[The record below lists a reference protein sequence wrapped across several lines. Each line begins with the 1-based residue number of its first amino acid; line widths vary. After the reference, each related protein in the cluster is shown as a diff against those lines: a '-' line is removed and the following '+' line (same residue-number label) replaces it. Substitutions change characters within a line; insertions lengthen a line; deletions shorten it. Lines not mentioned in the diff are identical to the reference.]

1 MARDGAMAVPDYVV
15 AMVRR
20 SPPEECP
27 VVPGSVPVV
36 AFGDPTRAEVA
47 TLGINPS
54 AREFVE
60 DSLPLTGDRRRLATL
75 DALGAV
81 DCGDL
86 TAGQVA
92 AVVADCAAYFQRR
105 PYRRWFDPLDK
116 LLRAGTDASYYDG
129 SACHLDLVQW
139 ATDPAWSGLAADVQQ
154 ALLDDG
160 VPHLRA
166 QLSYENVRLV
176 VLNGRR
182 VLAHVDTLGLAD
194 LTEVDRLPV
203 GTTTCR
209 LYTGTGGGVRWVGW
223 STNLQSSW
231 GISTAFKR
239 QLGARLADLCMPPT
253 ATPSEDAMRL
263 DLTVDGHLPQGLR
276 VPAKAAL
283 IEVLQ
288 AWLGDSHAA
297 TIGDIGS
304 FGGKPWIWIDL
315 DGWTVALN
323 ADTKRAAVEAVVRD
337 HRYDPN
343 RPWRVV
349 ANRRGRINK
358 VTPSPDGQPLPGWY
372 AYLPAPLDGEATI

>member
-194 LTEVDRLPV
+194 LTEVDRLQSGPPPV
-203 GTTTCR
+203 GCTRAPVAAFAGWAGQPTCR
-209 LYTGTGGGVRWVGW
+209 AAGASAPRSNG
-223 STNLQSSW
+223 SW
-231 GISTAFKR
+231 APGLLT
-239 QLGARLADLCMPPT
+239 LCMPPT

-276 VPAKAAL
+276 VPGKAAL